1 MVALVCLGKWFDM
14 ANDFRL
20 RFAKEIRGERL
31 VVLDEHNKR
40 DILIPGTGGV
50 TIKAVSEL
58 QMSELL
64 NQKLTVKGKVPDITE
79 MRTPSWDNRGLK
91 KGTWTPEED
100 RKLVAYVTRYGS
112 WNWRQ
117 LPRFADN
124 EIKNHWHTTLK
135 KRFGKK
141 AVYTETNVKAS
152 KSNSFGSNP
161 DKDCIENN
169 GFFLEASHS
178 PTVSKASDPD
188 PLSPELSSSE
198 FSSSDYTT
206 HQNLFLEDGF
216 DFLDA
221 YLADMNQNIS
231 TESFHISQVTSQAN
245 GIDNFHG
252 SDAPK
257 TMECVRPES
266 PLSYYNENSLV
277 ENDDFGFLEEIE
289 PITEHSWTE
298 AFVADMSLIPNE
310 LLVPLVNESESYFS
324 SAYDVDDIW
333 CLKNNSHMI

>member
-1 MVALVCLGKWFDM
+1 
-14 ANDFRL
+14 
-20 RFAKEIRGERL
+20 
-31 VVLDEHNKR
+31 
-40 DILIPGTGGV
+40 
-50 TIKAVSEL
+50 
-58 QMSELL
+58 
-64 NQKLTVKGKVPDITE
+64 

-117 LPRFADN
+117 LPRFAGLERCGKSCRLRWLNYLRPNIKRGNFTDIEEETIIKLHENLGNKWSVIATHLPGRTDN

-141 AVYTETNVKAS
+141 TVQTETNVKAS
-152 KSNSFGSNP
+152 KSNSY
-161 DKDCIENN
+161 KI
-169 GFFLEASHS
+169 
-178 PTVSKASDPD
+178 SDPD
-188 PLSPELSSSE
+188 PLSTELSSSE

-206 HQNLFLEDGF
+206 HQNLFVEDGF

-221 YLADMNQNIS
+221 YLEDMNHNIS
-231 TESFHISQVTSQAN
+231 TESFHISQVTTQAN
-245 GIDNFHG
+245 G
-252 SDAPK
+252 SDAQK

-266 PLSYYNENSLV
+266 PLSYYNENSVV
-277 ENDDFGFLEEIE
+277 ENDDFGFLEAIE

-324 SAYDVDDIW
+324 SAYDVEDLW
-333 CLKNNSHMI
+333 CLKNNSHDDLDVNLFQ

>member
-1 MVALVCLGKWFDM
+1 
-14 ANDFRL
+14 
-20 RFAKEIRGERL
+20 
-31 VVLDEHNKR
+31 
-40 DILIPGTGGV
+40 
-50 TIKAVSEL
+50 
-58 QMSELL
+58 
-64 NQKLTVKGKVPDITE
+64 

-117 LPRFADN
+117 LPRFAGLERCGKSCRLRWLNYLRPNIKRGNYTDKEEETIIKLHEKLGNKWSVIATHLPGRTDN

-135 KRFGKK
+135 KRFEKK
-141 AVYTETNVKAS
+141 AVYTETNEKAS
-152 KSNSFGSNP
+152 KSNSSGSNP
-161 DKDCIENN
+161 DKDCIQNN
-169 GFFLEASHS
+169 GFFLEGSHS

-206 HQNLFLEDGF
+206 HQNLFLQ
-216 DFLDA
+216 DA
-221 YLADMNQNIS
+221 YLEDMNQNIS
-231 TESFHISQVTSQAN
+231 TESFHISQVTTQAN

-266 PLSYYNENSLV
+266 PLSYYNENSVV
-277 ENDDFGFLEEIE
+277 ENDDFGFLEAIE

-298 AFVADMSLIPNE
+298 AFVADMSLFPNE

-324 SAYDVDDIW
+324 CAYDVEDLW
-333 CLKNNSHMI
+333 CLKNNSHDLDVNLFQ